1 MHDAQLTPQWT
12 HFERPFQLVSQ
23 WDCPRGILFI
33 ARDASSDQA
42 VETALELLAPE
53 KTYRL
58 EGQTPA
64 QWREETALLAA
75 KEHQESLL
83 EPAPRKI
90 CIVAL
95 HLDEFSEE
103 YHATLK
109 GLFERSNHP
118 FCCLASATGPQRIPD
133 YLRSHFFEC
142 RRLGVPRQHQEDD
155 KSPLP

>member
-42 VETALELLAPE
+42 V
-53 KTYRL
+53 
-58 EGQTPA
+58 
-64 QWREETALLAA
+64 ETALLAA